1 MDKKS
6 NHPHDDF
13 SVEEILQEARRL
25 REQQGEEAAPATEA
39 DVPPAPQRAQAVPV
53 LRTEMPA
60 PSPVREPER
69 QAPPRKEAEPVRKM
83 EEPRMPAPQRER
95 MEAEEPQDWEPEEE
109 EPVKLSWAERR
120 AEKKRVKEE
129 RRRMKRQEKGFEEE
143 DDIYYGLQLKPLEE
157 YKAQYERTLQPDKP
171 AGASAA
177 DPQKTQAKPVQS
189 ARPTDKTGSIFSY
202 LFDST
207 DEEMDEE
214 IAKRF
219 EDLHQER
226 QQRME
231 AVSRKTGAFKLNS
244 NTIEIKFPQR
254 TPEPLQNVSEAA
266 SSETVELPTAQK
278 KAAEPKPREAPKQQT
293 PTSIWNDFPVGD
305 ETFEFPAMGSFT
317 GPAKAK
323 RDTKS
328 GGQVMDLTA
337 EGETFEFPAVGGYAM
352 PPQIEDTNPFEP
364 VREEEPVQPVQPKQ
378 PAQPKTPSKPT
389 APQKEI
395 PAAEPAPEAPVQPQ
409 EPAAPHSMPEIP
421 ARPEVQP
428 SVTPISAQEPE
439 QTAPADTYA
448 ELEVP
453 LRPVSGGRV
462 KKAEYR
468 PAGVTPIHVVQL
480 HDYAEVI
487 LKEAKTY
494 PKPAKLRPVA
504 KPEEKQAEPEKAQ
517 ARPVQAEPLEEEPV
531 KLWEGF
537 AEEPE
542 EEMPPEPS
550 YREPEEEL
558 PAPEQK
564 KKKKFSIMGEE
575 EPDNDPQETYTEEE
589 PDELDDYQSPSDAP
603 SVSHEL
609 GSSLRELTLR
619 LTVTGICTILLLIF
633 GVLGEMNGFLPE
645 MLRGLIPTQTYLILN
660 LVFLGITALTC
671 SVTIFNGIKAL
682 FKLQANSDSGVAV
695 AVLASLIQGAALLF
709 APESVSSSNMHV
721 YAVLAAVALFLNTA
735 GKFSLVKR
743 VRHNFRF
750 VASPDQKY
758 AVQYFE
764 DHNTAL
770 QMAKGCVADTPAIAY
785 QGKTGFLKH
794 FLSLSYE
801 NDPSDNSS
809 QIIAPLGFILSLV
822 LCIVCYFLQKDVIGA
837 ITVFAASA
845 CISVPMTNMLCV
857 NLPLARLNK
866 VATRCGAMVVG
877 YPAVDQFSTANAVMV
892 DAKDLFPKGTV
903 ILNGIKTFGG
913 QRIDDAIV
921 DATALMCATG
931 GPLSDLFDQ
940 IIKSH
945 QDMLP
950 KIDNIAYEDDR
961 GVVGWVSGRR
971 ILVGNRE
978 LMKSHSIEP
987 PSKDYEEKY
996 LLGGKQVVYLASGG
1010 DLVAMFIVSYNSD
1023 RRRAAELRRM
1033 EDNGISLIV
1042 RTCDPN
1048 VTPRLIAQ
1056 VFDLDEHSV
1065 RVLPERLGKVYVDL
1079 VKEPEERTDALMA
1092 TKGRPTAMMR
1102 MLTAC
1107 VRQRSNISVAVALQT
1122 VAVVLGFLLVAFLAC
1137 YSGLKQLSTVALLL
1151 FELFW
1156 IVAVLLVPRLRKP

>member
-25 REQQGEEAAPATEA
+25 REQQGEEAAPATET

-83 EEPRMPAPQRER
+83 EEPRTPAPQRER
-95 MEAEEPQDWEPEEE
+95 MEAEDPQDWEPEEE

-219 EDLHQER
+219 ENLHQER

-254 TPEPLQNVSEAA
+254 TPEPVQKVPAA
-266 SSETVELPTAQK
+266 PSETVELPIAQK
-278 KAAEPKPREAPKQQT
+278 KAVESKPREAPKQQT
-293 PTSIWNDFPVGD
+293 PSSIWNDFPMGD

-323 RDTKS
+323 KDTKS
-328 GGQVMDLTA
+328 AGQVMDLTA

-389 APQKEI
+389 APQKEV
-395 PAAEPAPEAPVQPQ
+395 PAAEPAPEAPAQPQ
-409 EPAAPHSMPEIP
+409 EPAAPSSMPEIP

-439 QTAPADTYA
+439 QNAPADTYA
-448 ELEVP
+448 ELDVP

-494 PKPAKLRPVA
+494 PKPAKLRPVV
-504 KPEEKQAEPEKAQ
+504 KPEDKREEPEKAQ
-517 ARPVQAEPLEEEPV
+517 ARPVQAEPMQEEAPV

-542 EEMPPEPS
+542 EETPPEPP
-550 YREPEEEL
+550 YQEPEEEL
-558 PAPEQK
+558 PAPEAK

-575 EPDNDPQETYTEEE
+575 EPDNDPQETYTEDE

-609 GSSLRELTLR
+609 GSSLHELTLR

-633 GVLGEMNGFLPE
+633 GVLGEMNSFLPE

-758 AVQYFE
+758 AVQYFD

-950 KIDNIAYEDDR
+950 KIDNIAYEDDL

-978 LMKSHSIEP
+978 LMKTHSIEP

-1065 RVLPERLGKVYVDL
+1065 RVLPERLGKVYVGL

>member
-25 REQQGEEAAPATEA
+25 REQQGEEAAPATET

-83 EEPRMPAPQRER
+83 EEPRTPAPQRER
-95 MEAEEPQDWEPEEE
+95 MEAEDPQDWEPEEE

-219 EDLHQER
+219 ENLHQER

-254 TPEPLQNVSEAA
+254 TPEPVQKVPAA
-266 SSETVELPTAQK
+266 PSETVELPIAQK
-278 KAAEPKPREAPKQQT
+278 KAVESKPREAPKQQT
-293 PTSIWNDFPVGD
+293 PSSIWNDFPMGD

-323 RDTKS
+323 KDTKS
-328 GGQVMDLTA
+328 AGQVMDLTA

-389 APQKEI
+389 APQKEV
-395 PAAEPAPEAPVQPQ
+395 PAAEPAPEAPAQPQ
-409 EPAAPHSMPEIP
+409 EPAAPSSMPEIP

-439 QTAPADTYA
+439 QNAPADTYA
-448 ELEVP
+448 ELDVP

-494 PKPAKLRPVA
+494 PKPAKLRPVV
-504 KPEEKQAEPEKAQ
+504 KPEDKREEPEKAQ
-517 ARPVQAEPLEEEPV
+517 ARPVQAEPMQEEAPV

-542 EEMPPEPS
+542 EETPPEPP
-550 YREPEEEL
+550 YQEPEEEL
-558 PAPEQK
+558 PAPEAK

-575 EPDNDPQETYTEEE
+575 EPDNDPQETYTEDE

-609 GSSLRELTLR
+609 GSSLHELTLR

-633 GVLGEMNGFLPE
+633 GVLGEMNSFLPE

-758 AVQYFE
+758 AVQYFD

-950 KIDNIAYEDDR
+950 KIDNIAYEDDL

-978 LMKSHSIEP
+978 LMKTHSIEP

-1065 RVLPERLGKVYVDL
+1065 RVLPERLGKVYVGL

-1137 YSGLKQLSTVALLL
+1137 YSGLQQLSTVALLL